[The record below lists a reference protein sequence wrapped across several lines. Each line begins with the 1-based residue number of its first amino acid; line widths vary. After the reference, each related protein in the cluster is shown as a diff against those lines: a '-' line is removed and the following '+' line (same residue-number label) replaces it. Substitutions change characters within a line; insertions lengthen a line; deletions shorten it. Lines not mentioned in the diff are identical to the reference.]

1 MSTKRPPLTGF
12 CNPSHP
18 LGGYAGGYNPHERCR
33 PTADAPC
40 SCVCHQEPEPAPA
53 TTIPD
58 PSSAPAAASRE
69 PGFYDDIA
77 EADYHRDPA
86 SLSHS
91 GAKAILRA
99 PALFRHEQLHPVVK
113 REYDFGSAAHRL
125 VLGVGDPIVIV
136 ERTDTKTGEISEADD
151 YKTPSSRA
159 HADKIRAE
167 NGIPLLRK
175 EYDVVQAMAD
185 ELSCHQLAMELLSEG
200 RPEVSAYAPD
210 EETGIMRRCRFDW
223 LGTTILV
230 DYKSAESADP
240 AAFGRKAADFGYH
253 QQAPWYLDLARQL
266 GHPAEAFAFI
276 VQMKKPPYLVTVTE
290 LVPRAV
296 ERGRELNRRALQM
309 YRDCLEADSWSGYVP
324 DTEFASVDLPPWAYT
339 DHEVELSA

>member
-1 MSTKRPPLTGF
+1 MKGPRITGF
-12 CNPSHP
+12 CNPS
-18 LGGYAGGYNPHERCR
+18 NPPDSHARCTGDLIIG
-33 PTADAPC
+33 PSFDPVPC
-40 SCVCHQEPEPAPA
+40 ECPCHRQLVAVAAVSP
-53 TTIPD
+53 
-58 PSSAPAAASRE
+58 PSSAPAAAGRV

-77 EADYHRDPA
+77 EADYHRDST

-91 GAKAILRA
+91 GAKAILKA

-113 REYDFGSAAHRL
+113 REYDFGSAAHRE

-136 ERTDTKTGEISEADD
+136 NRTDTKSGEVSEADD

-159 HADKIRAE
+159 HADEIRAA

-185 ELSCHQLAMELLSEG
+185 VLSSHRLAMELLSDG

-223 LGTTILV
+223 LGSTILD
-230 DYKSAESADP
+230 DYKSADSSDP
-240 AAFGRKAADFGYH
+240 NAFRRKVVDFGYH
-253 QQAPWYLDLARQL
+253 CQAAWYLDLARDL

-276 VQMKKPPYLVTVTE
+276 VQMKKPPYLVSVIE
-290 LVPRAV
+290 LVPAAID
-296 ERGRELNRRALQM
+296 RGRDLNRRALQM
-309 YRDCLEADSWSGYVP
+309 YRDCVEADSWPGYIP
-324 DTEFASVDLPPWAYT
+324 DTEFASIDLPAWAYT
-339 DHEVELSA
+339 DHEVEMSA